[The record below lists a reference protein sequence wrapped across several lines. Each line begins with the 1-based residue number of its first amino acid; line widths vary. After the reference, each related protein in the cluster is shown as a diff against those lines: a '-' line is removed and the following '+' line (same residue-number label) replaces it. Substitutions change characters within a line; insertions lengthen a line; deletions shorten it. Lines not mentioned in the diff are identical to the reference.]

1 LKVTRDVYARDT
13 RFSVAAMLRLAL
25 GVTRAAQ
32 HLHQR
37 GILHG
42 DLYAHNLLHNG
53 QGQVLL
59 GDFGAASLFE
69 PQDSDRAHALMRI
82 EVRAFGCL
90 LQELL
95 ARCDGLQAHLSVEA
109 ALQQL
114 VERCLNEEVVQRP
127 LWPSIEHTL
136 ATCEH

>member
-1 LKVTRDVYARDT
+1 
-13 RFSVAAMLRLAL
+13 MLQLAL

-53 QGQVLL
+53 QGKVLL
-59 GDFGAASLFE
+59 GDFGAASLFD
-69 PQDSDRAHALMRI
+69 PHDTDHAHALMRI

-95 ARCDGLQAHLSVEA
+95 ARCDGLQSHLSVEA
-109 ALQQL
+109 TLQQL
-114 VERCLNEEVVQRP
+114 VERCLHEDVVQRP
-127 LWPSIEHTL
+127 MWPSIEHTL
-136 ATCEH
+136 AACAL